1 MHRTSSVWRWQLIF
15 TGSIVS
21 VTVAVAALL
30 PGVFTHPLFVAGLAL
45 VIVVTLATFLIPWQR
60 VRPGWIAVVP
70 FVDLIAIA
78 LTAEVADLRIGFL
91 WVIPVAWIATYYSGW
106 VVAAAVGTISVSLVA
121 IAGAQGPIA
130 EATMRVVV
138 TMLALGFLGTSIR
151 IGAVRGRAARR
162 LLRRQSQQ
170 TRRAA
175 DRAAAHERRVTQ
187 IIDALDTALVAISA
201 QGTIVKMNEA
211 YRELYGRDRYGARLP
226 APAVEYDDHRGEPVA
241 PTATTLARAARGE
254 RLDGERV
261 WLYDASGRWR
271 ALQVTTQPIA
281 SVDEDGE
288 TTLLIIDDVTEQL
301 EAGEERRKMAAI
313 VSHELRNPLTAIL
326 GHVDLLLDRDDLPER
341 VRRQLET
348 VANASERMQRLVTSA
363 LESTRPTV
371 RPEPVDLSVLARAAA
386 ELFLPTAAAKNL
398 TLAVVGMDALVVS
411 GDAFRLRQALD
422 NVLSNAVKYTPAG
435 GRVSVRLGIADDGA
449 AELLVSDTGV
459 GIAQEDLGR
468 LFEPYFRASEAVRSG
483 VPGTGLGLGI
493 VREILTAH
501 GGELCVTSERGIGT
515 RVRMLLPRGPAVVN
529 ARRLAAAGADET
541 YALSEESP

>member
-21 VTVAVAALL
+21 VVVAVAALL
-30 PGVFTHPLFVAGLAL
+30 PRVFTHPLFVAGIAL
-45 VIVVTLATFLIPWQR
+45 VIVVTLVTFLIPWQR

-70 FVDLIAIA
+70 FADLIAIA
-78 LTAEVADLRIGFL
+78 LTAAVTDLRIGFL

-106 VVAAAVGTISVSLVA
+106 VVAAAVATISVSLVA

-201 QGTIVKMNEA
+201 RGVIVKMNEA
-211 YRELYGRDRYGARLP
+211 YRELYGRDRHGARLP
-226 APAVEYDDHRGEPVA
+226 APAVEYDDHRGEPLV

-288 TTLLIIDDVTEQL
+288 TTLLIIDDITEQL
-301 EAGEERRKMAAI
+301 EAGEERRKVAAI

-371 RPEPVDLSVLARAAA
+371 RPERVDLSVLARAAV

-398 TLAVVGMDALVVS
+398 TLTVVGMDALVVS

-435 GRVSVRLGIADDGA
+435 GRVSVRLGIADDDA

-459 GIAQEDLGR
+459 GIAPDDLGR
-468 LFEPYFRASEAVRSG
+468 LFEPYFRAPEAVRSG

-501 GGELCVTSERGIGT
+501 GGELCVTSERGVGT

-529 ARRLAAAGADET
+529 ARALVAAGADAT
-541 YALSEESP
+541 NAPSEESL